1 MMLTVARVAVR
12 LGYPV
17 LILGS
22 WYWDAPRVM
31 GLLLLALL
39 WLQRALGGGIVGNAL
54 RHMTALDWVVAV
66 MLSVASSAIAW
77 TGNATL
83 LRLYPAV
90 VNLGLLVAF
99 GATLYRGP
107 SMIERFAR
115 MRRPDLSVAAQAYTR
130 RVTLLWCGYFVANG
144 AFSVYTALAWEA
156 GHWALYNG
164 VVAYVLIG
172 ALLLGE
178 WLWRHFVVEAHRA
191 DGQDTRHAAP
201 VDRADI
207 VTPATGKDGARA

>member
-1 MMLTVARVAVR
+1 MMLTAARVAVR
-12 LGYPV
+12 LAYPL

-31 GLLLLALL
+31 GLLLLVLL

-54 RHMTALDWVVAV
+54 RHMSMLDWSVAV
-66 MLSVASSAIAW
+66 MLTVASSAIAW

-83 LRLYPAV
+83 LRLYPAI

-115 MRRPDLSVAAQAYTR
+115 TRTPHLGVEGQAYTR
-130 RVTLLWCGYFVANG
+130 CVTIVWCAFFVANG
-144 AFSVYTALAWEA
+144 AFSVYTALAWEV
-156 GHWALYNG
+156 GDWALYNG
-164 VVAYVLIG
+164 VVAYGLIG

-178 WLWRHFVVEAHRA
+178 WLWRYFVIQAHRVDETGAPHSTPIDQA
-191 DGQDTRHAAP
+191 DTN
-201 VDRADI
+201 V
-207 VTPATGKDGARA
+207 PATNKGGARA

>member
-12 LGYPV
+12 LAYPA

-54 RHMTALDWVVAV
+54 RHLSALDWGVAV
-66 MLSVASSAIAW
+66 MLSLASSAIAW

-83 LRLYPAV
+83 LRLYPAA

-115 MRRPDLSVAAQAYTR
+115 MRSSDLSVEAQRYTR
-130 RVTLLWCGYFVANG
+130 RVTAMWCAFFVANG

-164 VVAYVLIG
+164 VIAYALIG
-172 ALLLGE
+172 ALLSGE
-178 WLWRHFVVEAHRA
+178 WLWRRFVLRTHRA
-191 DGQDTRHAAP
+191 DGQGARHAVP
-201 VDRADI
+201 VDRDDTAT
-207 VTPATGKDGARA
+207 VATGKGGARA